1 MGRSVPDVGRSG
13 ASKLGRKGS
22 YMKWQAV
29 AAVVVL
35 VGGTAFGCKSSDV
48 GAGASGGFG
57 GVGAMGGSGG
67 AGSVGGTGGAGGTGA
82 VGGTGGDSGAGAVA
96 GTAGDG
102 GTGGTAGIGGAG
114 DGGTGGT
121 SGAGGTGGSLG
132 TNRVQATQ
140 VCQRLAELQCAA
152 EEACC
157 TNPDGKYPSRDACI
171 SNQRSVCET
180 NFKVAQIGA
189 DPDAGYS
196 VDNAEAAFD
205 NFELL
210 TSTCDTSVVSWGTSP
225 EGFLRMMA
233 GTKTANATC
242 QPTSSTDYGAAFSC
256 LVASNL
262 SCVPGGLIPGTDVP
276 GLWSCKTRSGDGG
289 RCYTDLNC
297 GPGLRCTEPETY
309 STCTSRKSLGS
320 SCTYPTECASLF
332 CEGSVCVEASQEAA
346 YCLGG

>member
-1 MGRSVPDVGRSG
+1 
-13 ASKLGRKGS
+13 
-22 YMKWQAV
+22 MKWQVV
-29 AAVVVL
+29 ATVLVL

-48 GAGASGGFG
+48 GSGAT
-57 GVGAMGGSGG
+57 GG
-67 AGSVGGTGGAGGTGA
+67 AGGPAGTGGLGGVGGAGGTGA
-82 VGGTGGDSGAGAVA
+82 VGGAGGTGGTGGDAGAGAIA

-102 GTGGTAGIGGAG
+102 GVGGSAGIGGAG

-121 SGAGGTGGSLG
+121 GGTGGALG

-152 EEACC
+152 EQSCC
-157 TNPDGKYPSRDACI
+157 TNDAKKYPTVDACI
-171 SNQRSVCET
+171 SNQRNVCET
-180 NFKVAQIGA
+180 SFKVAQIGA

-210 TSTCDTSVVSWGTSP
+210 TSTCDMSVVSWGTSP

-233 GTKTANATC
+233 GTKTANTTC
-242 QPTSSTDYGAAFSC
+242 QPNNSSDYGAAFSC
-256 LVASNL
+256 LVANNL
-262 SCVPGGLIPGTDVP
+262 SCVPGGLIPGTDIP

-297 GPGLRCTEPETY
+297 GPGLRCSVPETY
-309 STCTSRKSLGS
+309 STCVARKTLGS

-332 CEGSVCVEASQEAA
+332 CEGSQCVEASVEAA